1 MPSARGVS
9 MVKTLT
15 GSQDAQ
21 GRLMYDFFKGKD
33 VFEVIKRDDGF
44 IQANPVS
51 TYFREYRQWSR
62 IEKDAISYVR
72 GRVLDVGCGP
82 GRHSLYLQR
91 KRFDVLGIDVSP
103 LAVKVSKLRGLK
115 KAKVIAFD

>member
-1 MPSARGVS
+1 

-82 GRHSLYLQR
+82 GGIHCIFRGRGSTFSASMFLHS
-91 KRFDVLGIDVSP
+91 P
-103 LAVKVSKLRGLK
+103 
-115 KAKVIAFD
+115 